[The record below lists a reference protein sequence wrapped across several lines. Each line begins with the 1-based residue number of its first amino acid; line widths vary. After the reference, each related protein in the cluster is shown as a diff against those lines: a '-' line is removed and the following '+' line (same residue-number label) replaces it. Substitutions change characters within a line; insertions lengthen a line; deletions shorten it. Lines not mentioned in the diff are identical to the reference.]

1 MSGDRIDWSQLW
13 YPGPTR
19 VFTDAELARAG
30 QDRPSRTVVVVS
42 TLNVA
47 LTAFTLLQVAPQ
59 NATALLTA
67 LLAGACMA
75 VTPLARSLLRRPSR
89 KLLMKSSLVFALLCM
104 VLAFGMK
111 HRIADPEVRQ
121 WAFATGWV
129 LSLLVSVALTGL
141 TLYRSQQIASRLR
154 ELDERDRA
162 VEMATQ
168 LATAQI
174 QPHFLFN
181 SLASLQHWVQQKDD
195 RAAPML
201 AALTSFLR
209 ATLPLFNSRR
219 LRLGDEAEAVRQ
231 YLEVMRLR
239 LGDRLR
245 FKVTVDPRAAEVQVP
260 PGLLLTLTENAVEHG
275 VQPSLHGA
283 DIDLVVQADAGR
295 VSIVVRDTGPGL
307 VPGAA
312 EGVGLSNTRARL
324 AQAYGDEATLT
335 LRGLD
340 DGGCEARIELP
351 FTTTTATTT
360 TTAPTP

>member
-1 MSGDRIDWSQLW
+1 MSSERIDWSQLW

-30 QDRPSRTVVVVS
+30 QDGPSRTVVVIS

-47 LTAFTLLQVAPQ
+47 LTAFTLLQVAPN

-67 LLAGACMA
+67 LLAGTCMA
-75 VTPLARSLLRRPSR
+75 VTPLARSLWRRPSR
-89 KLLMKSSLVFALLCM
+89 RLLMKASVVFGLVCLG
-104 VLAFGMK
+104 LAFGMK
-111 HRIADPEVRQ
+111 QRIADPEVRQ

-129 LSLLVSVALTGL
+129 LSLLVTTGLTGL
-141 TLYRSQQIASRLR
+141 TLYRSHQIAARLR

-162 VEMATQ
+162 IEMARQ

-181 SLASLQHWVQQKDD
+181 SLASLQHWVQHKDD

-209 ATLPLFNSRR
+209 ATLPLFNSTR

-239 LGDRLR
+239 LGERLR
-245 FKVTVDPRAAEVQVP
+245 YSIAVDERAAEVQVP

-275 VQPSLHGA
+275 VQPSLSGA
-283 DIDLVVQADAGR
+283 EVAIEVQATATTVR
-295 VSIVVRDTGPGL
+295 IVVRDTGPGL
-307 VPGAA
+307 APGVA
-312 EGVGLSNTRARL
+312 EGVGLANTRARL
-324 AQAYGDEATLT
+324 AQTYGPAATLS
-335 LRGLD
+335 LRTPD
-340 DGGCEARIELP
+340 TGGCEARIELP
-351 FTTTTATTT
+351 LQGPAS
-360 TTAPTP
+360 P